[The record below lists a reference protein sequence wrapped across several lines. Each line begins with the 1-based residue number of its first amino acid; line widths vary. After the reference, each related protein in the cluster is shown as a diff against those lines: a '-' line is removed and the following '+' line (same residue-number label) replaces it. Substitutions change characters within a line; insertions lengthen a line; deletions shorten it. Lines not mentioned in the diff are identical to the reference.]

1 MAEYF
6 NAGAEDVLNEAAK
19 YIHNPE
25 SLDSISAAANYAAQ
39 AHAGQ
44 FRRSGEP
51 YTSHLYNVAY
61 ILATL
66 RVGPKTI
73 VAGLLHDTIED
84 TGITHE
90 ELAKLFDDEVA
101 DLVESVTKIGA
112 LKFKGKDDPEYQAAN
127 HRKIFIAMA
136 RDVRVILIKLAD
148 RLHNMRTLEYQPEA
162 SQKRIAAETLDV
174 YAPIAHRLGISAI
187 KNELEDL
194 SFYYLNRKEYYRI
207 AHLVENKKQERDE
220 SVQKMIAEISDMLR
234 EHDIEFRIFGR
245 SKHLYSIYHKMVA
258 RNKRFDEILDLLAI
272 RIVTKTE
279 LNCYEVL
286 GYIHAK
292 YKPIPGRL
300 KDYIAMPKTNM
311 YQSLHTT
318 IMGDEGKIF
327 EVQIRTEEMDAI
339 AERGVAAHWRYK
351 EGGHYD
357 ARAEQKEIEDKLSW
371 FRDFAVFTS
380 DSGDESASEYMA
392 TLQRDVFEAN
402 VYVMTPK
409 GRVIDLPNGATPIDF
424 AYRIHTD
431 VGHTAVGAIVNDAMV
446 PLNTELHTGD
456 VVSIRT
462 MKGTGPSE
470 DWLKFVK
477 TNQAKNKIRAWFA
490 KRETEKREAMLDQG
504 EKVLSDELRK
514 RGFDPKMY
522 MEKKKI
528 EAVMKEFS
536 ARDYTDLM
544 YGLAVKTINPTA
556 VCEKLTN
563 QKRAVNDSEALT
575 KLLSRDG
582 TKKHV
587 MTKTGIIVPGI
598 ESIKLSLAQ
607 CCLPVYGDEIVGYV
621 TKGEGVK
628 VHRRT
633 CSNVSGEHARLI
645 ECYWD
650 DREDTERLYDCDL
663 VVLAEDRNF
672 LLTDIVTSVSQSRA
686 PMLKVSASVNR
697 NDLTTT
703 IKMKI
708 QIHNVE
714 QLEVLLANL
723 RKVEGVISAKRVA
736 H

>member
-6 NAGAEDVLNEAAK
+6 NAGAEDVLQEAQK
-19 YIHNPE
+19 YIHSE
-25 SLDSISAAANYAAQ
+25 DSLELISRAANYAAE

-73 VAGLLHDTIED
+73 AAGLLHDTIED
-84 TGITHE
+84 TDISKE
-90 ELAKLFDDEVA
+90 QLAELFDEEIA
-101 DLVESVTKIGA
+101 ELVESVTKIGA

-136 RDVRVILIKLAD
+136 KDVRVILVKLAD
-148 RLHNMRTLEYQPEA
+148 RLHNMRTLEYQPES

-220 SVQKMIAEISDMLR
+220 SVQKMIAEISDLLR

-258 RNKRFDEILDLLAI
+258 RNKRFEEILDLLAI
-272 RIVTKTE
+272 RIVTRTE

-286 GYIHAK
+286 GYIHAR

-318 IMGDEGKIF
+318 VVDDEGKIF
-327 EVQIRTEEMDAI
+327 EVQIRTEDMDAI

-357 ARAEQKEIEDKLSW
+357 ARTEQKEIEDKLSW
-371 FRDFAVFTS
+371 FRDFTVFTS
-380 DSGDESASEYMA
+380 DSVDESASEYMA

-402 VYVMTPK
+402 VYVLTPK
-409 GRVIDLPNGATPIDF
+409 GRVIGLPNGATPIDF

-431 VGHTAVGAIVNDAMV
+431 VGHTTVGALVNDAMV

-490 KRETEKREAMLDQG
+490 KRETEHKEQMLEQG
-504 EKVLSDELRK
+504 EKVLTDELKK
-514 RGFDPKMY
+514 RGFDPKTY

-528 EAVMKEFS
+528 EAIMKEFS
-536 ARDYTDLM
+536 AKDYTDLM

-563 QKRAVNDSEALT
+563 QKRGVNDSEALT
-575 KLLSRDG
+575 KLLAREPS
-582 TKKHV
+582 KKHIN
-587 MTKTGIIVPGI
+587 TKTGIIVPGI
-598 ESIKLSLAQ
+598 ESIKLSVAQ
-607 CCLPVYGDEIVGYV
+607 CCLPVYGDEIVGYI

-628 VHRRT
+628 VHRKDCT
-633 CSNVSGEHARLI
+633 NIADQHARLI
-645 ECYWD
+645 ECFWEEE
-650 DREDTERLYDCDL
+650 DRERLYDSDL
-663 VVLAEDRNF
+663 VIISEDRNF
-672 LLTDIVTSVSQSRA
+672 LLTDIVNYVSQARA

-697 NDLTTT
+697 SDLTTT

-708 QIHNVE
+708 QVHNLE
-714 QLEVLLANL
+714 QLETLIANL
-723 RKVEGVISAKRVA
+723 RKVEGVITVKRA
-736 H
+736 SH

>member
-1 MAEYF
+1 
-6 NAGAEDVLNEAAK
+6 
-19 YIHNPE
+19 
-25 SLDSISAAANYAAQ
+25 
-39 AHAGQ
+39 
-44 FRRSGEP
+44 
-51 YTSHLYNVAY
+51 
-61 ILATL
+61 
-66 RVGPKTI
+66 
-73 VAGLLHDTIED
+73 
-84 TGITHE
+84 
-90 ELAKLFDDEVA
+90 
-101 DLVESVTKIGA
+101 
-112 LKFKGKDDPEYQAAN
+112 
-127 HRKIFIAMA
+127 
-136 RDVRVILIKLAD
+136 
-148 RLHNMRTLEYQPEA
+148 
-162 SQKRIAAETLDV
+162 
-174 YAPIAHRLGISAI
+174 
-187 KNELEDL
+187 
-194 SFYYLNRKEYYRI
+194 
-207 AHLVENKKQERDE
+207 
-220 SVQKMIAEISDMLR
+220 
-234 EHDIEFRIFGR
+234 
-245 SKHLYSIYHKMVA
+245 
-258 RNKRFDEILDLLAI
+258 
-272 RIVTKTE
+272 
-279 LNCYEVL
+279 
-286 GYIHAK
+286 
-292 YKPIPGRL
+292 
-300 KDYIAMPKTNM
+300 
-311 YQSLHTT
+311 
-318 IMGDEGKIF
+318 
-327 EVQIRTEEMDAI
+327 
-339 AERGVAAHWRYK
+339 
-351 EGGHYD
+351 
-357 ARAEQKEIEDKLSW
+357 
-371 FRDFAVFTS
+371 
-380 DSGDESASEYMA
+380 MA

-470 DWLKFVK
+470 DWLKFIK

-563 QKRAVNDSEALT
+563 QKRSVNDSEALT
-575 KLLSRDG
+575 KLLSRDV